1 MNIVNFRA
9 KYWKYLKDI
18 KRNKTTVRLNLKTHD
33 EQIGYVFLG
42 NMIIYIYIYLL
53 IYYFKFILITNDE
66 QYEHEL
72 WRAAMSNHITT
83 KLHYVIWNKYNTVYF
98 IDIMDGKLCYQ
109 NIHKYNYL
117 LP

>member
-42 NMIIYIYIYLL
+42 NMIIYI
-53 IYYFKFILITNDE
+53 
-66 QYEHEL
+66 
-72 WRAAMSNHITT
+72 
-83 KLHYVIWNKYNTVYF
+83 F
-98 IDIMDGKLCYQ
+98 IDILFQVYS
-109 NIHKYNYL
+109 YN
-117 LP
+117 